1 MDKKDITNKLNN
13 VVFQLDGMS
22 VPGHENRKRVVIAVE
37 MLVQLANEIN
47 EKVADEE
54 VSVNETAEAQ

>member
-1 MDKKDITNKLNN
+1 MMDKKDITNKLNN

-37 MLVQLANEIN
+37 MLVQLAQDLDKE
-47 EKVADEE
+47 EKEKEDE
-54 VSVNETAEAQ
+54 SSGD

>member
-1 MDKKDITNKLNN
+1 MDKNDIANKLNN

-37 MLVQLANEIN
+37 MLVQLAQDLDKE
-47 EKVADEE
+47 EKEKEDE
-54 VSVNETAEAQ
+54 SSGN